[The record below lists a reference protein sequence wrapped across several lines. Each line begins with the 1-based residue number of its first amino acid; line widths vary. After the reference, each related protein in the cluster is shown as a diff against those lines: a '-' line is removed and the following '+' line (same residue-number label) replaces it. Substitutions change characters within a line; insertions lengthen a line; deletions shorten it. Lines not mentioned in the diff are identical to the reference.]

1 MILFD
6 EEISV
11 DQEEQSS
18 SNSSLT
24 YEDIY
29 NAVYNGYCDAYNDIK
44 EQEEEQNAFEE
55 ETSSEETYRVIV
67 DNFPQSQNVRVNNF
81 EDSGIA
87 SITDAVNINDESDIM
102 TFASDTDARYYTI
115 GEESAVPSSAA
126 QQTLLYT
133 LDIRNILL
141 IFLCVWFVVYLVKML
156 VKTSFKF
163 MKGRK
168 NNE

>member
-1 MILFD
+1 MVLFD

-11 DQEEQSS
+11 DQEEETSS
-18 SNSSLT
+18 SSALS

-29 NAVYNGYCDAYNDIK
+29 DAVYNAYVDAYNDCK
-44 EQEEEQNAFEE
+44 EEEENAEALEE

-81 EDSGIA
+81 DESGIA
-87 SITDAVNINDESDIM
+87 SITDAVNVEDTSDVISFG
-102 TFASDTDARYYTI
+102 TETDARFYTI
-115 GEESAVPSSAA
+115 GESVAPSSAA

-133 LDIRNILL
+133 LDTRNLLL
-141 IFLCVWFVVYLVKML
+141 IFLLAWFVTYLVRML
-156 VKTSFKF
+156 LKTGFKF